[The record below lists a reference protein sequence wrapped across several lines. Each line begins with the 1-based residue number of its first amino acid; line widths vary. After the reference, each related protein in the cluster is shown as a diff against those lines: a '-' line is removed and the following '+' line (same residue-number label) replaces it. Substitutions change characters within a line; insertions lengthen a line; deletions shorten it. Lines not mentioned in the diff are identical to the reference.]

1 MRKIVKKETKM
12 ATPPS
17 SAAYA
22 MEEFRSAFEAFK
34 VANDQRLSEIE
45 KKQSADVLSLEKVD
59 RIDRAMHEQK
69 AAMDR
74 IKLNSHRPALEAP
87 TGPQASESK
96 QAWGQ
101 YMRHGDVSKLLE
113 AKQLSVGSNPDG
125 GFVVPDDTAQ
135 QITQLLNDS
144 SPMRQIAEVRQVGSS
159 NFKKPISRG
168 GASVGWTAE
177 TAARPETQTPTLDLI
192 AFPAAELYAMPAATQ
207 ALLDDSF
214 ADIDQWLAAEVQD
227 VFAAQETLAFVNG
240 DGLGK
245 PKGFLSYTNS
255 ADASQQWGEIGYVAT
270 GSAGAF
276 ASSDPIDSLIDLIY
290 APKAVYRPG
299 ANFVM
304 NRRTVSA
311 VRKFKDADGNYIWQP
326 ATQAGQ
332 PSTLLGYAVS
342 EIEDMPDIGASAF
355 AIAFGD
361 FRRGYLIVDRA
372 GVRVVRD
379 PYSSKPFVLFYTT
392 KKVGGG
398 VQDFNAIKLLKFAV
412 S

>member
-1 MRKIVKKETKM
+1 MKKETKM
-12 ATPPS
+12 ATVPS
-17 SAAYA
+17 STGY
-22 MEEFRSAFEAFK
+22 EIDEFRSAFEAFK
-34 VANDQRLSEIE
+34 DANDQRLAEIE
-45 KKQSADVLSLEKVD
+45 KKQTADVLSLEKVD
-59 RIDRAMHEQK
+59 RIDRSLTEQK

-74 IKLNSHRPALEAP
+74 LKLSQQRPVLETP
-87 TGPQASESK
+87 VSGMVSESK

-101 YMRHGDVSKLLE
+101 YMRHGDVGKLLE
-113 AKQLSVGSNPDG
+113 SKQLSAGSNPDG
-125 GFVVPDDTAQ
+125 GFVAPDETAQ
-135 QITQLLNDS
+135 HITQLLQNA

-168 GASVGWTAE
+168 GASAGWASE

-214 ADIDQWLAAEVQD
+214 ADIDQWLASEVQD
-227 VFAAQETLAFVNG
+227 VFAAQETTAFVTG

-245 PKGFLSYTNS
+245 PKGFLSYTNT
-255 ADASQQWGEIGYVAT
+255 ADATQQWGEMGYVAT
-270 GSAGAF
+270 GVAGAF
-276 ASSDPIDSLIDLIY
+276 AGTDPIDSLIDLVY

-299 ANFVM
+299 ARFVM
-304 NRRTVSA
+304 NRSTVSA
-311 VRKFKDADGNYIWQP
+311 VRKFKDIDGNYIWQP
-326 ATQAGQ
+326 GTQAGQ
-332 PSTLLGYAVS
+332 PSTLLGYEVT
-342 EIEDMPDIGASAF
+342 EIEEMPDIAADSF

-361 FRRGYLIVDRA
+361 FKRGYLIVDRA

-398 VQDFNAIKLLKFAV
+398 VQDFNAVKLLKFAI

>member
-1 MRKIVKKETKM
+1 MKKENKM
-12 ATPPS
+12 APVPS
-17 SAAYA
+17 SNGYE
-22 MEEFRSAFEAFK
+22 MNEIRSAFEAFK
-34 VANDQRLSEIE
+34 EANDQRLAEIE
-45 KKQSADVLSLEKVD
+45 KKQTADVLSNEKVD
-59 RIDRAMHEQK
+59 RIDQALTEQK

-74 IKLNSHRPALEAP
+74 LKLQQQRPVLDISAANAP
-87 TGPQASESK
+87 SESK

-113 AKQLSVGSNPDG
+113 SKQLSIGSNPDG
-125 GFVVPDDTAQ
+125 GFVAPDETAR
-135 QITQLLNDS
+135 QITQLLQDA

-159 NFKKPISRG
+159 NYKKPISRG
-168 GASVGWTAE
+168 GASAGWTGE
-177 TAARPETQTPTLDLI
+177 TAARPETLTPTLDLI

-227 VFAAQETLAFVNG
+227 VFAAQETTAFVNG
-240 DGLGK
+240 DGIGK
-245 PKGFLSYTNS
+245 PKGFLSYTNT
-255 ADASQQWGEIGYVAT
+255 ANATQAWGEVGYVAT
-270 GSAGAF
+270 GAAGAF
-276 ASSDPIDSLIDLIY
+276 AGTDPIDALIDLIY

-299 ANFVM
+299 ARFVM

-326 ATQAGQ
+326 ASLAGQ
-332 PSTLLGYAVS
+332 PSTLLGYAVT
-342 EIEDMPDIGASAF
+342 EIEEMPDIAAGAN